1 MFWKL
6 PAHPSQS
13 VLHKDITS
21 VQPTATDEQQS
32 SDITQLIDDHSS
44 LPDKL
49 PKLNW
54 PISTSSYI
62 GIKR

>member
-13 VLHKDITS
+13 VLHKDTTS
-21 VQPTATDEQQS
+21 VQPTTIYIDQQQS
-32 SDITQLIDDHSS
+32 SDITQSTDDHLS

-49 PKLNW
+49 PKLNR
-54 PISTSSYI
+54 PISTSV
-62 GIKR
+62 